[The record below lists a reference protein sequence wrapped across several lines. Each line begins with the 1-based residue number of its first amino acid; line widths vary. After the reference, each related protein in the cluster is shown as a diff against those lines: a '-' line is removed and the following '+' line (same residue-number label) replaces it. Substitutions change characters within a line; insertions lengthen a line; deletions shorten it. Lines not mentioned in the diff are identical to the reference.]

1 MEITANFD
9 PGVILKHLDKIER
22 QAEELRAALPV
33 EMADWQNQDLN
44 RKHAT
49 TRTIDVEKPTVN
61 FTRAATT
68 VNPTSRIRMKKRRRL
83 VRRIKKAGQHHRLVR
98 SNRPVLR
105 ASLMTDFKER
115 FRALLDQAF

>member
-1 MEITANFD
+1 VEIKADFD

-49 TRTIDVEKPTVN
+49 TRTIDVEKPSVN

-68 VNPTSRIRMKKRRRL
+68 VNPTSKVRIKRRRRL
-83 VRRIKKAGQHHRLVR
+83 IRRIKKAGQHERIRR

-105 ASLMTDFKER
+105 ASLLVDFKDR
-115 FRALLDQAF
+115 FRTLLDEAF

>member
-1 MEITANFD
+1 MEIKADFD

-22 QAEELRAALPV
+22 EAEELRAELPV
-33 EMADWQNQDLN
+33 AMASWQNDDLN

-49 TRTIDVEKPTVN
+49 TRTIDVERPAVH

-83 VRRIKKAGQHHRLVR
+83 VRRLKKGGQHERIRR

-105 ASLMTDFKER
+105 ASLLVDFKER
-115 FRALLDQAF
+115 FRTLLDQAF

>member
-1 MEITANFD
+1 MEIKAEFD

-33 EMADWQNQDLN
+33 EMAEWQNQDLN

-49 TRTIDVEKPTVN
+49 TRTIDVERPTVN

-83 VRRIKKAGQHHRLVR
+83 VRRLKKGGQHERIRR

-105 ASLMTDFKER
+105 ASLLVDFKER
-115 FRALLDQAF
+115 FRTLLDQAF

>member
-1 MEITANFD
+1 MEIKAEFD

-33 EMADWQNQDLN
+33 ELAEWQNSDLN

-49 TRTIDVEKPTVN
+49 TRTIDVEKPSVN

-68 VNPTSRIRMKKRRRL
+68 VNPTSKYRIKKRRRL
-83 VRRIKKAGQHHRLVR
+83 IRRLKKGGQHERIRR

-105 ASLMTDFKER
+105 ASLLVDFKER
-115 FRALLDQAF
+115 FRALLDEAF